1 MLDLYP
7 KIVPILHHTVQEEEN
22 TLETVLSI
30 VEGYAARLT
39 HTSSYATSCALTAN
53 RFTRY
58 VLVGGQEFLKTH
70 AKQVL
75 GVVEVMLNQSSM
87 AAEQHI
93 LSCQII
99 DILLQLYPQVLCT
112 SCVRC
117 GACAVTPFV
126 RSRRYVCSTNVS
138 SLAIVQDFAPMLE
151 NIFERVLFL
160 SFAYPE
166 TEAQK
171 MDLVRACARSCYAA
185 RKACC

>member
-117 GACAVTPFV
+117 VRCHTLRSFTP
-126 RSRRYVCSTNVS
+126 
-138 SLAIVQDFAPMLE
+138 L
-151 NIFERVLFL
+151 RVLHQRQL
-160 SFAYPE
+160 TRDRPGLCADAGE
-166 TEAQK
+166 HI
-171 MDLVRACARSCYAA
+171 RARPLPLLCLP
-185 RKACC
+185 